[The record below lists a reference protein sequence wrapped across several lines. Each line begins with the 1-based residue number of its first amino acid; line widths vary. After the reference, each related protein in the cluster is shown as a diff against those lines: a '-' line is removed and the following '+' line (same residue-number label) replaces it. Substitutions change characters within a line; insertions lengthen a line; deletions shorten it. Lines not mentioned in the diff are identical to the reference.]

1 MAKILYLKYIIR
13 LVLIIHILL
22 YSNDIFGQK
31 VPSTSKNIST
41 RSSSALSKGNW
52 YKIGL
57 EKTGVYKI
65 DFEFIATKLK
75 VSTDDIR
82 FSSFGIFG
90 YGGGTIPE
98 DNSQLLFDD
107 LPENAI
113 EIYDA
118 NLNDRMDP
126 EDYILFYAKGS
137 SKWDFNGVDFKH
149 TSPYYSDIQYFFIT
163 TTEGNG
169 RKQTNYTITGSPQS
183 IISENYDY
191 NVFEKDSVNP
201 NNTGRIWF
209 DSPLSQTEP
218 IKKIQLPNEYFTIGK
233 EVKLVISYYN
243 TIQNGTISVKQ
254 NDNFAK
260 NFSILK
266 SSEIVVDSFTFI
278 PNSDK
283 INLELALSTN
293 AEGFF
298 YIDKIEI
305 FTKQPVTFKSNP
317 LSFRTTNNIGSN
329 TILQYTI
336 NPSGKNL
343 KVWNVTDALNPQKVP
358 YTGTNNSIQ
367 FLFSNNTLKEF
378 VAFDV
383 NSVYIPQ
390 FYGKITNQNI
400 KGLSL
405 AYNTIIVP
413 KAWKETATKLAAFHK
428 EIRNIETN
436 VIDIEEIYN
445 EFSSGRKDIMA
456 IRSMMRYFYKQRI
469 STLAPKT
476 LLLFGDAS
484 IDFKNIG
491 KSAVDYIP
499 TFETLSPQDYSYS
512 YCTDDFFALL
522 DDTESTLMSGANLDI
537 GIGRLPV
544 NSIQE
549 ANIVF
554 NKIKAYKDKN
564 SFGEWRNISTIISD
578 DVDDAVD
585 FDFFKQSEEISK
597 RILDTNKIKTNLEK
611 IYLDAF
617 KQEQFSGG
625 QRYDDADK
633 LLKNRMTFGSL
644 LMTYIGHG
652 GSSGWS
658 QERILTLKD
667 IEVYKNLSNL
677 PFITTA
683 TCGFA
688 PYDKPNGE
696 KSAGEKFLLQFD
708 GGAIAMMTTSREVY
722 ITDQNRYMNIFVDEF
737 FKKTNNEYRDFG
749 EIARNTKNK
758 NDLDVNSQKIVLL
771 GDPALQINMP
781 KYNVVTTSISNG
793 SNDTVKSLSEIT
805 LKGEIRDFNNRLL
818 TDFNGFCNISIFDK
832 KQNAQTND
840 NDNQLNGKKDT
851 FMTQTNLIFKG
862 NASVTN
868 GVFSIKFIAPKDINY
883 AVGFGKVSY
892 YAADINQKPYRDAS
906 GMYDSIIIGG
916 ANLNAKIDN
925 TPPQVRLFMND
936 ENFGFGGITNP
947 NPILLAKLYDE
958 NGINTSSSSIG
969 HDLEAILDNNTKYPI
984 VLNTYYQSELDDYK
998 NGTIKYPYYNL
1009 TEGRHSIK
1017 VKAWDV
1023 YNNLGEGYIEFI
1035 VSSSAE
1041 IALNKVL
1048 NYPNPFT
1055 TNTYFQFEHN
1065 KPGELLDVNINILSI
1080 SGKVVKSIHQKII
1093 SEGFRVDKQISWD
1106 GRDEYGDK
1114 IGRGAYIYQVSI
1126 RDSKGNSASKYEKL
1140 VLLQ

>member
-1 MAKILYLKYIIR
+1 MAKISFFKYIIR
-13 LVLIIHILL
+13 LVLILYIVL
-22 YSNDIFGQK
+22 YSNDISSQI
-31 VPSTSKNIST
+31 VPNPSKIISP
-41 RSSSALSKGNW
+41 RSASVLSKGNW

-57 EKTGVYKI
+57 IKTGVYKI
-65 DFEFIATKLK
+65 DFQYIATKLK
-75 VSTDDIR
+75 ISTDDIR
-82 FSSFGIFG
+82 FSTFGIFG
-90 YGGGTIPE
+90 YGNGTLPE
-98 DNSQLLFDD
+98 DNAYNFYED

-137 SKWDFNGVDFKH
+137 ARWDYVNNGFKH
-149 TSPYYSDIQYFFIT
+149 TSPFYSDIQYYFIS
-163 TTEGNG
+163 TTEGSGKKISTYN
-169 RKQTNYTITGSPQS
+169 QSGSPQS
-183 IISENYDY
+183 IILENNDY
-191 NVFEKDSVNP
+191 SIYEKDSVNP
-201 NNTGRIWF
+201 NNTGRLWF
-209 DSPLSQTEP
+209 DSPLSQSEP
-218 IKKIQLPNEYFTIGK
+218 FKKILLPNEYFTVGK
-233 EVKLVISYYN
+233 EVKLILHYYN
-243 TIQNGTISVKQ
+243 TIQNGTISLSQ
-254 NDNFAK
+254 NNIMA
-260 NFSILK
+260 S
-266 SSEIVVDSFTFI
+266 SFTISKGADIQKNTISFI
-278 PNSDK
+278 ANSEK
-283 INLELALSTN
+283 IELNIELSN
-293 AEGFF
+293 ATEGFF
-298 YIDKIEI
+298 YLDKIEVLTTQPII
-305 FTKQPVTFKSNP
+305 FRNNP
-317 LSFRTTNNIGSN
+317 LNFRTTSNIGN
-329 TILQYTI
+329 NNVMQFNII
-336 NPSGKNL
+336 NSGKNI
-343 KVWNVTDALNPQKVP
+343 KIWQVYDEINPQKVSF
-358 YTGTNNSIQ
+358 TGTSSQIQ

-378 VAFDV
+378 VAFDI
-383 NSVYIPQ
+383 NTVYIPSY
-390 FYGKITNQNI
+390 FGKIANQNI
-400 KGLSL
+400 KGMPVS
-405 AYNTIIVP
+405 YNTIIVP
-413 KAWKETATKLAAFHK
+413 KAWKDEAVKLASFHK

-436 VIDIEEIYN
+436 IIDIDEIYN

-456 IRSMMRYFYKQRI
+456 IRNMMRYFYKQRTP
-469 STLAPKT
+469 SNAPKT

-491 KSAVDYIP
+491 KGALDFIP
-499 TFETLSPQDYSYS
+499 TFETIFPQDFSES
-512 YCTDDFFALL
+512 YCTDDFFGLL
-522 DDTESTLMSGANLDI
+522 DDTESSLNSTSDLDI

-549 ANIVF
+549 ATIVF
-554 NKIKAYKDKN
+554 NKIKAYKDKA
-564 SFGEWRNISTIISD
+564 SYGEWRNISTIIAD
-578 DVDDAVD
+578 DVDDAAD
-585 FDFFKQSEEISK
+585 YDFFKQSEEISK
-597 RILDTNKIKTNLEK
+597 RILDTNKIKSNLEK

-667 IEVYKNLSNL
+667 IELYKNINNL

-737 FKKTNNEYRDFG
+737 YKKNINNESRDFG
-749 EIARNTKNK
+749 EIAKNTKNR
-758 NDLDVNSQKIVLL
+758 NRLDVNSQKIVLL
-771 GDPALQINMP
+771 GDPALQINKP
-781 KYNVVTTSISNG
+781 KFNVVTTSISNG
-793 SNDTVKSLSEIT
+793 NNDTIKSLSEVTI
-805 LKGEIRDFNNRLL
+805 KGEVRDLNN
-818 TDFNGFCNISIFDK
+818 TTISDFNGFCTISIFDK

-851 FMTQTNLIFKG
+851 FTIQNNLIFKG
-862 NASVTN
+862 NASVSN
-868 GVFSIKFIAPKDINY
+868 GTFSIKFIVPKDINY
-883 AVGFGKVSY
+883 AIGYGKISY
-892 YAADINQKPYRDAS
+892 YAADVNQKPYRDAS
-906 GMYDSIIIGG
+906 GMDSIIIGG
-916 ANLNAKIDN
+916 ANLNAKTDN

-947 NPILLAKLYDE
+947 NPILIAKLFDD

-969 HDLEAILDNNTKYPI
+969 HDIEAILDNNTKYPI

-998 NGTIKYPYYNL
+998 RGFIKYPYYNL
-1009 TEGRHSIK
+1009 TEGKHSIK

-1080 SGKVVKSIHQKII
+1080 SGKVVKSIHQKIVT
-1093 SEGFRVDKQISWD
+1093 EGFRVDKQISWD
-1106 GRDEYGDK
+1106 GRDEYGDR
-1114 IGRGAYIYQVSI
+1114 IGKGAYIYQVSI
-1126 RDSKGNSASKYEKL
+1126 RDSKGNNATKYEKL